1 MEFGIGVKMIQM
13 TIFVLKVSR
22 MTIKMSSGE
31 TVTMMAPSIVMVSPM
46 KLILRIDIGI
56 TMTLTTL
63 FMLQVRLMVMKISSG
78 VTVMIILLIV
88 KGTLMKQIINSTSE
102 LGLH

>member
-1 MEFGIGVKMIQM
+1 M
-13 TIFVLKVSR
+13 
-22 MTIKMSSGE
+22 KMSRGE
-31 TVTMMAPSIVMVSPM
+31 TITMMAPSIVMVSPI

-56 TMTLTTL
+56 TMILTTL
-63 FMLQVRLMVMKISSG
+63 FVLQVRQMVMKISSG

-88 KGTLMKQIINSTSE
+88 KVTLMKQIINSTSE

>member
-1 MEFGIGVKMIQM
+1 
-13 TIFVLKVSR
+13 
-22 MTIKMSSGE
+22 
-31 TVTMMAPSIVMVSPM
+31 MMAPSIVMVSPM

-56 TMTLTTL
+56 TMILTTL
-63 FMLQVRLMVMKISSG
+63 FVLQVRQMVMKISSG

-88 KGTLMKQIINSTSE
+88 KVTLMKQIINSTSE

>member
-1 MEFGIGVKMIQM
+1 MEFDIGVKMIQM
-13 TIFVLKVSR
+13 TIFMLKVSR
-22 MTIKMSSGE
+22 MTIEMSSGE
-31 TVTMMAPSIVMVSPM
+31 TVKMMAPSIVMVSPM

-78 VTVMIILLIV
+78 VTMLIILLIV
-88 KGTLMKQIINSTSE
+88 KVTLMKQIIDST
-102 LGLH
+102 

>member
-1 MEFGIGVKMIQM
+1 MEFGVGVKMIQM
-13 TIFVLKVSR
+13 TIFMLKVSR

-31 TVTMMAPSIVMVSPM
+31 TITMMAPSIVMVSPM
-46 KLILRIDIGI
+46 KPILKIDIGI
-56 TMTLTTL
+56 RMILTTL
-63 FMLQVRLMVMKISSG
+63 FVLQVRQMVTKISSG

-88 KGTLMKQIINSTSE
+88 KVTLMKQIINSKSE